1 MILPLSGDDIFGSC
15 VLLQF
20 VSSYYYNG
28 KNETNFQQFLQFLCR
43 VGSCGSYC
51 DVQKSSAIGRQFGE
65 CDGVRIADRPFHF
78 AKKCATSTSFDYYS
92 NKLSLLLDISHKFT
106 K

>member
-1 MILPLSGDDIFGSC
+1 MWAKYSKIKWMKTSKKI
-15 VLLQF
+15 Q
-20 VSSYYYNG
+20 
-28 KNETNFQQFLQFLCR
+28 
-43 VGSCGSYC
+43 
-51 DVQKSSAIGRQFGE
+51 DVEHGE
-65 CDGVRIADRPFHF
+65 CDGIRIADRPFHF

>member
-1 MILPLSGDDIFGSC
+1 MTFLVVVFCFSC
-15 VLLQF
+15 
-20 VSSYYYNG
+20 SSLRITIMAKMRPISN
-28 KNETNFQQFLQFLCR
+28 NFAISLR

-92 NKLSLLLDISHKFT
+92 NKLSLLLEISDKFT